1 MLHIYNKFQVKAM
14 LLDLLLQVSAIFF
27 SKSHSFAGSFY
38 PRDTPQGWFI
48 LDLMVISIDIVLF
61 LVEELSGG
69 WRSAR
74 FLRPKKLGFLESED
88 ARGWLL

>member
-1 MLHIYNKFQVKAM
+1 MLCYIYTTFQVKVM
-14 LLDLLLQVSAIFF
+14 MLDLLLQVSAIFF
-27 SKSHSFAGSFY
+27 SKAAIRGSFY

-74 FLRPKKLGFLESED
+74 FLRPVVGIFGE
-88 ARGWLL
+88 